1 VAGRISPRG
10 TTGRKPPV
18 SEETMQHPDFIVHQL
33 AGVLRVADLVAY
45 RRAPAPRVSL
55 KTPVAVRY
63 LADLTDTAGR

>member
-1 VAGRISPRG
+1 
-10 TTGRKPPV
+10 
-18 SEETMQHPDFIVHQL
+18 MQHPDYTVHEL
-33 AGVLRVADLVAY
+33 ASALRVADLVAY

>member
-1 VAGRISPRG
+1 
-10 TTGRKPPV
+10 
-18 SEETMQHPDFIVHQL
+18 MQHPDFIVHQL

-45 RRAPAPRVSL
+45 RRASAPRISL